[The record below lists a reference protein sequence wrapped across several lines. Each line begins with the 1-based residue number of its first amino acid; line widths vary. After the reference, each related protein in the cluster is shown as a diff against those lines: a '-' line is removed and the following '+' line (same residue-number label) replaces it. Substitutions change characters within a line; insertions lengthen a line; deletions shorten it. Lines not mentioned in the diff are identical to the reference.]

1 MSGSQ
6 FAKAAAKAIAK
17 IPGARDAR
25 TYANADVEGYAFVK
39 HGRRVADQHWVDP
52 REALNVLGRERM
64 LSTLR
69 ALTDEARAA

>member
-1 MSGSQ
+1 MSGRE

-25 TYANADVEGYAFVK
+25 TYANDDVEGYAFVQR
-39 HGRRVADQHWVDP
+39 GRRVADQLWVDP
-52 REALNVLGRERM
+52 KEPINVLGRERM

-69 ALTDEARAA
+69 ALGVEARAA